1 MGINIL
7 DELYK
12 NEALWLVLGCLVS
25 ADSLVSIEECE
36 KSKDIIKEFKTALLT
51 TELLPEEAKKSISD
65 FLEKAE
71 DIIEK
76 EKILLGSGQGLNNR
90 NNSLKV
96 LINQS
101 RRKRGELV

>member
-1 MGINIL
+1 MKLMGINIL

-36 KSKDIIKEFKTALLT
+36 KSKDIIKEFKTALPT

-76 EKILLGSGQGLNNR
+76 EKNTLRIRSGS
-90 NNSLKV
+90 
-96 LINQS
+96 
-101 RRKRGELV
+101 